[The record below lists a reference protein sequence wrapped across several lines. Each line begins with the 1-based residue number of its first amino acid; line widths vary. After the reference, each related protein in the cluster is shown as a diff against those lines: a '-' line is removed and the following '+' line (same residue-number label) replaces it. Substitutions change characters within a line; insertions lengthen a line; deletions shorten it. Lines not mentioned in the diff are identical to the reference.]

1 MGQQHHCAENFRILP
16 GSAGSTEWSDLLQR
30 SRKRDITL
38 DPDVKKL
45 CMQIENSNGLPVPG
59 IIIEFQTTISD
70 GFNLFGKELASG
82 DHSFS
87 PTSYANKIAAVGVV
101 LEGYEGMDYTVSN
114 SSDIPSIPVQLN
126 PKGLSATPY
135 VYLIP
140 CGLDSMRSPPLGDQS
155 VIRTWD
161 VQDATIPMP
170 FNIGGSD
177 YESKPMWQSS
187 DSLTE
192 DLFNVRKHQ
201 AFRPVDDIQFIRSSS
216 FDTSEGTHFTN
227 SRLIG
232 RSVWN
237 SKWKLVIPGKTLLD
251 DPEEGLDLFINTV
264 KDIKIHFETYSYS
277 GN

>member
-1 MGQQHHCAENFRILP
+1 
-16 GSAGSTEWSDLLQR
+16 
-30 SRKRDITL
+30 
-38 DPDVKKL
+38 
-45 CMQIENSNGLPVPG
+45 
-59 IIIEFQTTISD
+59 
-70 GFNLFGKELASG
+70 
-82 DHSFS
+82 
-87 PTSYANKIAAVGVV
+87 
-101 LEGYEGMDYTVSN
+101 MDYTVSN

-126 PKGLSATPY
+126 PRGLSATPY